1 MGVLGESGMR
11 SPSKGSSGRK
21 QGGQAPLAPWLV
33 CGAEDRVSGV
43 PEPPGLAQW
52 FLQSPDGLS
61 APLWDAPAA
70 PALWSRVSALH
81 VPKPLIHTVS
91 TKFGSS

>member
-1 MGVLGESGMR
+1 M
-11 SPSKGSSGRK
+11 
-21 QGGQAPLAPWLV
+21 
-33 CGAEDRVSGV
+33 SGV

-52 FLQSPDGLS
+52 FLQSPDRLS

-91 TKFGSS
+91 TKFGST